1 VTPQP
6 QVLRLDRLLPTGEF
20 APIIRRAFAGEKISG
35 RTMIRTLLAAMA
47 ALGIAIAHSATA
59 QPYPNRPVRIIVPT
73 PAGGP
78 VDVMARI
85 LANALPPFLGQN
97 VIVENRAGAGNTLGS
112 KAAAAADPDGYT
124 LLVSAA
130 SGLIMSPMVY
140 KNAGYDETSFAPV
153 ALIAETPQ
161 VLVAYP
167 GAPFNSVAELV
178 AYAKANP
185 GKLNYSTG
193 GAGTLPHL
201 TAELF
206 KQLTGTDIVH
216 VPYKGGGPALTDVV
230 AGQVPMT
237 FDTAGTSL
245 QFIREGKLKALAVSN
260 PTRLPE
266 LPDVP
271 TMPELGYGA
280 INSGAWVAL
289 LAPLNTPPAI
299 LARLNQAAN
308 AALASPQMKDALT
321 RLSAQPRG
329 GTPDDLARHM
339 KAEHD
344 KWGPIVAKLAL
355 KED

>member
-1 VTPQP
+1 
-6 QVLRLDRLLPTGEF
+6 
-20 APIIRRAFAGEKISG
+20 
-35 RTMIRTLLAAMA
+35 MIRTLLAALA
-47 ALGIAIAHSATA
+47 ALGIAAHPGYA

-130 SGLIMSPMVY
+130 SGLIMSPMVF
-140 KNAGYDETSFAPV
+140 KNAGYDENSFAPV

-206 KQLTGTDIVH
+206 KQLSGTDIVH

-245 QFIREGKLKALAVSN
+245 QFIRDGKLKALAVSN

-266 LPDVP
+266 LPNVP

-308 AALASPQMKDALT
+308 AALAAPQMKEALT

-344 KWGPIVAKLAL
+344 KWGPIVAKLGL
-355 KED
+355 KEE